1 MQGLVEHAPVL
12 YVGTFSKTMFPSL
25 RIGFMVV
32 PPALAAPLAQMR
44 AQSSARGRVA
54 DQLALA
60 EFLHSGQFAL
70 HLRRMR
76 RLYRQ
81 RRDALV
87 AALDVHLGSVAEV
100 HGGSGGMH
108 LALRF
113 HDQQLDDGAISAQA
127 RAQGIVAHAL
137 STHAVQGDGGWR
149 GLMLGYAQ
157 IPAGDMDALVKPLAA
172 LVHLAAYKAGRIN
185 SLRVEQRGRA
195 C

>member
-1 MQGLVEHAPVL
+1 
-12 YVGTFSKTMFPSL
+12 MFPSL
-25 RIGFMVV
+25 RIGFLVV

-60 EFLHSGQFAL
+60 EFLRSGQFAL

-87 AALDVHLGSVAEV
+87 AALDEHLGSVAEV
-100 HGGSGGMH
+100 HGGSAGMH

-113 HDQQLDDGAISAQA
+113 HDPQLDDGAISAQA
-127 RAQGIVAHAL
+127 REQGMVAQAL
-137 STHAVQGDGGWR
+137 SKHAVQADGGWR

-157 IPAGDMDALVKPLAA
+157 IPAADMDALVKRLAA
-172 LVHLAAYKAGRIN
+172 LVHLEAYKVGRKKLIAGRAEAETCA
-185 SLRVEQRGRA
+185 S
-195 C
+195 